1 MFIYM
6 FSSVVSHLGPL
17 RLGPNCF
24 QKLSAPRILYIGSVS
39 WLAKVSPVHDVE
51 GTDKNVSFYAS
62 APGFHSSK
70 ILKISKQMYTLFFL
84 ECEE

>member
-1 MFIYM
+1 MSIYM

-24 QKLSAPRILYIGSVS
+24 QKLSAPRILYVGSVS

-51 GTDKNVSFYAS
+51 GTDKNYHFTLVLPAS
-62 APGFHSSK
+62 
-70 ILKISKQMYTLFFL
+70 IRLKS
-84 ECEE
+84 